1 MDENPTLPVP
11 FAAQAADGY
20 TIKGFFWRH
29 REQGG
34 EERPVAIINPATSV
48 RCRYYFRFA
57 AYLFDNGFDVV
68 AYDYRGIGE
77 SRPASLRGFQGSWL
91 DWGHLDFDAVLRYA
105 ARSFP
110 DQPIHVVAHSVGGF
124 VIGLAPSNHLIS
136 RIFTMGAQFAHWRDY
151 ATGHRIRMLAKWHL
165 TMPLLTAL
173 FGYFPGKRLGWLED
187 TPKGV
192 VRDWGF
198 SRKRI
203 EDTCRSGTLALENVD
218 RQALVRQFGAVTA
231 PTLAVSVTDD
241 EFGTVAAVE
250 RLLSYFGNS
259 PATHLR
265 ISPASIAE
273 KEIGHFAFFHS
284 RFEKALWPIPLG
296 WLKSGQLPGDAPGV
310 IVSAGLHKALP
321 QAVERPLA
329 PEPAGRD
336 GALGKRSATTPAFKR
351 GT

>member
-1 MDENPTLPVP
+1 MDENQALPVP
-11 FAAQAADGY
+11 FATQAADGY
-20 TIKGFFWRH
+20 AIKGFFWRH
-29 REQGG
+29 QERG
-34 EERPVAIINPATSV
+34 ERPVVIINPATSV

-57 AYLFDNGFDVV
+57 TFLFENGFDVI

-91 DWGHLDFDAVLRYA
+91 DWGHLDFDAVLRHA

-110 DQPIHVVAHSVGGF
+110 GQPIHVVAHSVGGF
-124 VIGLAPSNHLIS
+124 VIGLAPSNHLI
-136 RIFTMGAQFAHWRDY
+136 RRVFTMGAQFAHWRDY
-151 ATGHRIRMLAKWHL
+151 AAGHRMRMLAKWHL
-165 TMPLLTAL
+165 VMPLLTAI

-192 VRDWGF
+192 VRDWGY

-203 EDTCRSGTLALENVD
+203 EDTCRRGTLALENVD
-218 RQALVRQFGAVTA
+218 RQALARQFGAVTA

-250 RLLSYFGNS
+250 RLLSYFVSS

-265 ISPASIAE
+265 ISPASIGEA
-273 KEIGHFAFFHS
+273 KIGHFAFFHS
-284 RFEKALWPIPLG
+284 RFEKALWRVPLE
-296 WLKSGQLPGDAPGV
+296 WLRSGQLPEDAPGTL
-310 IVSAGLHKALP
+310 VSRGLRITLP
-321 QAVERPLA
+321 QAAERPSA
-329 PEPAGRD
+329 PGPADQD
-336 GALGKRSATTPAFKR
+336 GASGTAGSGTRPAFKG